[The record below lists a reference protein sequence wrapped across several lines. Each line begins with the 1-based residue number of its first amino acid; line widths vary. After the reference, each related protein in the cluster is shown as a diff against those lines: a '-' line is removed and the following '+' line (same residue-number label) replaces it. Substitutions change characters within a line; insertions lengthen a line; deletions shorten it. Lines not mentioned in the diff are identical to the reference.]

1 LGSPVQRAQ
10 KCAGGDSGVGSGEL
24 AARNTARHQ
33 GADRAL
39 VAVAF
44 GDDASPQRAREGI
57 HFEVGGRTFDL
68 VHNATNVRRRQR
80 MQSPGERPALRLSP
94 SHSGEETIQGSILT
108 EEQDLFLAGEV
119 VIEICR
125 RQIRRDRDVAHP
137 RCRET
142 AVSEDARRR
151 SQDVDAPLLG
161 PPPDPIRTTVR
172 KSNHGSIVT
181 PFKAARAGKA
191 GRAVGQVER
200 VGLA

>member
-1 LGSPVQRAQ
+1 MGRPVQRAQ
-10 KCAGGDSGVGSGEL
+10 KCAGGNGGVGSGEL
-24 AARNTARHQ
+24 AARDAARHQ

-68 VHNATNVRRRQR
+68 VHNAANVRRRQR
-80 MQSPGERPALRLSP
+80 MQSPGERTALRLSP
-94 SHSGEETIQGSILT
+94 SHSGDETIQGSILA

-119 VIEICR
+119 VIQVGR

-142 AVSEDARRR
+142 AAPEDTRRC

-161 PPPDPIRTTVR
+161 PPSDPIRTAVR
-172 KSNHGSIVT
+172 KSNHGSIVA
-181 PFKAARAGKA
+181 PFQGWW
-191 GRAVGQVER
+191 GLVGQVGR
-200 VGLA
+200 G